1 MTEMMKAEHDTAVVR
16 ELTAE
21 EALALFRQL
30 SEEEKRE
37 VIAFMEGL
45 NDDRR

>member
-1 MTEMMKAEHDTAVVR
+1 MTNMTYTVQNDSAVVR

-21 EALALFRQL
+21 EARALFRQL

-37 VIAFMEGL
+37 VIAFMEGMKK
-45 NDDRR
+45 